1 VIKAVVFLS
10 WWQGLIIAGLVSVKW
25 IPAIGKHDAHEVSF
39 ILQDF
44 AITVEMS
51 FAAIAHVFYFSYKDF
66 LINDK
71 PGQPKSP
78 VEIMQKQQKVLDQE
92 LEESYAAERIEAS
105 KSSSPQTEL
114 SLDGISGVQAS
125 QRTFRKKEEG
135 LNSDEGG
142 RDGPGAPN
150 WAADLELKR
159 RTVSSAVMDM
169 MPIDVLQ
176 ETGENVR
183 TGFGLTHKWEK
194 RRKERRAALSTWA
207 RSELDNLGSDAPIP
221 PPPSSSSSSRTLK
234 ITSSR
239 TATSK

>member
-1 VIKAVVFLS
+1 M
-10 WWQGLIIAGLVSVKW
+10 IIAGLVSIKW

-92 LEESYAAERIEAS
+92 LEESYAAERLEAS
-105 KSSSPQTEL
+105 KSSSQTEL
-114 SLDGISGVQAS
+114 SFDGISGVQAS

-135 LNSDEGG
+135 LSSDEGG

-150 WAADLELKR
+150 WATDLELKH

-207 RSELDNLGSDAPIP
+207 RSELDSLGSDAPIP
-221 PPPSSSSSSRTLK
+221 PPPLPTSSRTLK
-234 ITSSR
+234 TTSSR
-239 TATSK
+239 TSASSS